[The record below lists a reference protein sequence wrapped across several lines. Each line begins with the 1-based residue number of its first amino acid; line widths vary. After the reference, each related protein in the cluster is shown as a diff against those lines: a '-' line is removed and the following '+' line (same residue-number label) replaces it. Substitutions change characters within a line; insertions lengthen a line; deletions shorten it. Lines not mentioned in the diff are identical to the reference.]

1 MIKRVSVLVLIVF
14 IGLSKTT
21 WGVSLQTDE
30 SAADRTSVTLFTLA
44 EPGKVPLNRHLTFIV
59 RMTWEGDLDLIKIV
73 ELEEPVLTNFEI
85 VGSSSSNQVSGITGG
100 RRSVKEIAYT
110 LQPKSLGMG
119 YVESTALSYEDIT
132 TGKTHH
138 LMTQR
143 VGVEVIQPVPEEG
156 EVDRRWILMAAVLV
170 VLAGGS
176 ILFFLSRR
184 RRGPEE
190 NEKQDKRIVEEVY
203 LQELKESVDL
213 KGSDRRE
220 AFSVLSK
227 LFRRYLSEKYGIATL
242 EATTEELLGTLT
254 REELDEGLIRR
265 CETLLNKADVVK
277 FSGQEATQAE
287 LDEAYTT
294 VETMLESHLT
304 QAREALLK
312 ETEQSKKRKKWNI
325 RGN

>member
-1 MIKRVSVLVLIVF
+1 MINRVSVLVFIILIS
-14 IGLSKTT
+14 LSKISF
-21 WGVSLQTDE
+21 GIAVQTDE
-30 SAADRTSVTLFTLA
+30 AATDRTSVTLSTLA
-44 EPGKVPLNRHLTFIV
+44 EPNKVPLNRRLTFVV
-59 RMTWEGDLDLIKIV
+59 RMTWEGDLDLIKIG

-85 VGSSSSNQVSGITGG
+85 VGSSSANHVSGITGG
-100 RRSVKEIAYT
+100 RRSVKEITYT

-119 YVESTALSYEDIT
+119 YIESTALSYEDIT

-156 EVDRRWILMAAVLV
+156 AVNRRWMLIAAVLV

-176 ILFFLSRR
+176 LLLFFSRR
-184 RRGPEE
+184 RQGPEE
-190 NEKQDKRIVEEVY
+190 NEKQDTRIVEEVY
-203 LQELKESVDL
+203 LQELKETVDL

-242 EATTEELLGTLT
+242 EATTEELLNTLT
-254 REELDEGLIRR
+254 REGMDEGLIRR
-265 CETLLNKADVVK
+265 CESLLNKADVVK

-294 VETMLESHLT
+294 VETMLESHLA
-304 QAREALLK
+304 QAQEALMK
-312 ETEQSKKRKKWNI
+312 EAEQSKKRKKWSM
-325 RGN
+325 RGK